1 MGAYSKVGHVGDEN
15 HRLDDLG
22 DAGAGL
28 GEDSLEVLAALGGLG
43 GDVGADKGAIGLEG
57 DGAGAVNGEGGLD
70 GLGLYGKGC

>member
-1 MGAYSKVGHVGDEN
+1 MGHVGDEN

-43 GDVGADKGAIGLEG
+43 GDVGADKSAVGLEG
-57 DGAGAVNGEGGLD
+57 NGAGAVNGKGGLD
-70 GLGLYGKGC
+70 GLGLYRRCC